1 MNVSCGIDKR
11 AGAFSLL
18 SILIWLTEAIKVC
31 CWRQTL
37 TINFT
42 ADNFS
47 PDRLQGML
55 EHRNGVQTRKTTIE
69 KVTANVL
76 AFAFCFIGK
85 VSWHGEETKTEK
97 EKTF

>member
-1 MNVSCGIDKR
+1 LGIDKR
-11 AGAFSLL
+11 AGAFPLL
-18 SILIWLTEAIKVC
+18 SILIWLTEAIKVG

-42 ADNFS
+42 ALITFS

-55 EHRNGVQTRKTTIE
+55 EHRNGVQTRETTIE

-76 AFAFCFIGK
+76 ASAFCFIGK
-85 VSWHGEETKTEK
+85 VSWHGEKTKREK